1 MAGKDANG
9 GNGRGRPSSAFTGHA
24 ADDMLAVKLSD
35 LARTLQDEESAQE
48 TLDAIV
54 GAAVDTVPGAQ
65 HAGLTVVIRRRE
77 VETQAATGDLV
88 QQADK
93 AQYETGEGPCLD
105 AAYKHRTVR
114 LSDMTQEDRWPKFA
128 RRALDLGVRSMLSF
142 QLYVQKGNLGALNL
156 YSFEKN
162 AFDDESEHVGLL
174 FAAHAAVA
182 MSGARQQEQLRHA
195 IAVRDLIGQAKGV
208 LMERHKL
215 TADQA
220 FSLLVRASQQTN
232 SKLVDIAEYLVDTG
246 ELRTRG
252 DHRQDPHGS
261 AV

>member
-1 MAGKDANG
+1 MAVRDASG
-9 GNGRGRPSSAFTGHA
+9 GNGRGRPSSAYTGHA
-24 ADDMLAVKLSD
+24 ADDALAVKLSD
-35 LARTLQDEESAQE
+35 LARTLQDEDSAQE

-65 HAGLTVVIRRRE
+65 YAGLTVVIRRRE
-77 VETQAATGDLV
+77 VETPAATDELV
-88 QQADK
+88 RRVDE
-93 AQYETGEGPCLD
+93 AQYDVGEGPCLD
-105 AAYKHRTVR
+105 ATYKHRTVR
-114 LSDMTQEDRWPKFA
+114 LSDMTRDRRWPEFT
-128 RRALDLGVRSMLSF
+128 RRVVDLGVRSMLSF
-142 QLYVQKGNLGALNL
+142 QLYVQKGNMGALNL
-156 YSFEKN
+156 YSREKN

-174 FAAHAAVA
+174 FASHAAVA
-182 MSGARQQEQLRHA
+182 MSGARQQEQLRQA

-232 SKLVDIAEYLVDTG
+232 SKLVDVAEYLVDTG

-252 DHRQDPHGS
+252 DR
-261 AV
+261 

>member
-1 MAGKDANG
+1 MAGRDASG

-24 ADDMLAVKLSD
+24 AADELAVKLSD
-35 LARTLQDEESAQE
+35 LARTLQDEDTAQE

-54 GAAVDTVPGAQ
+54 GAAVGTVPGAQ
-65 HAGLTVVIRRRE
+65 EAGLTVVIRRRE
-77 VETQAATGDLV
+77 VETQAATADLV
-88 QQADK
+88 RQVDK

-105 AAYKHRTVR
+105 ATYKHRTVR
-114 LSDMTQEDRWPKFA
+114 LPDMTQEKRWPEFTRCA
-128 RRALDLGVRSMLSF
+128 VELGVRSMLSF
-142 QLYVQKGNLGALNL
+142 QLYVHRGNLGALNL
-156 YSFEKN
+156 YSCERN

-182 MSGARQQEQLRHA
+182 MSGARQQEQLRRA

-220 FSLLVRASQQTN
+220 FALLVRASQQTN
-232 SKLVDIAEYLVDTG
+232 SKLVDVAEYLVDTG
-246 ELRTRG
+246 ELRTSGGR
-252 DHRQDPHGS
+252 
-261 AV
+261 

>member
-1 MAGKDANG
+1 MTGVAGKGASG

-24 ADDMLAVKLSD
+24 ADDELAVKLSD
-35 LARTLQDEESAQE
+35 LARTLQDEDTAQE

-54 GAAVDTVPGAQ
+54 GAAVGTVPGAQ
-65 HAGLTVVIRRRE
+65 DAGLTVVIRRRE
-77 VETQAATGDLV
+77 VETPAATRDLV
-88 QQADK
+88 RQVDR

-105 AAYKHRTVR
+105 ATYKHRTVR
-114 LSDMTQEDRWPKFA
+114 LSDMTREERWPEFT
-128 RRALDLGVRSMLSF
+128 RRAVDLGVKSMLSF
-142 QLYVQKGNLGALNL
+142 QLYVHKGNLGALNL
-156 YSFEKN
+156 YSREKN

-182 MSGARQQEQLRHA
+182 MSGARQQEQLRRA

-232 SKLVDIAEYLVDTG
+232 TKLVDVAGYLVDTG

-252 DHRQDPHGS
+252 DR
-261 AV
+261 